1 MINKKVH
8 ISKIHFMH
16 IESETFI
23 DSIAKRGVAIA
34 VQVNAYDDYY
44 EYVDGNK
51 RLTACEILSLQDKKF
66 EMVPV
71 MIMNDYSKA
80 GSAFWGNTQNKH

>member
-16 IESETFI
+16 VESESLI
-23 DSIAKRGVAIA
+23 ESIAKRGVAIA
-34 VQVNAYDDYY
+34 VQVNVHDDYY
-44 EYVDGNK
+44 ECLDGNK
-51 RLTACEILSLQDKKF
+51 RLTACKILSLQDKKF

-71 MIMNDYSKA
+71 MIMNDLGRGTSPL
-80 GSAFWGNTQNKH
+80 F

>member
-8 ISKIHFMH
+8 IFKRFIFMH

-44 EYVDGNK
+44 ECVDGN
-51 RLTACEILSLQDKKF
+51 
-66 EMVPV
+66 
-71 MIMNDYSKA
+71 
-80 GSAFWGNTQNKH
+80 